1 MINKPENYFT
11 AEFSRGKIRML
22 IPNADC
28 CIVEHV
34 LDVAT
39 ADRLVNTLLTSV
51 HLFEKANPIGETA
64 RRKKGAGA

>member
-1 MINKPENYFT
+1 
-11 AEFSRGKIRML
+11 ML